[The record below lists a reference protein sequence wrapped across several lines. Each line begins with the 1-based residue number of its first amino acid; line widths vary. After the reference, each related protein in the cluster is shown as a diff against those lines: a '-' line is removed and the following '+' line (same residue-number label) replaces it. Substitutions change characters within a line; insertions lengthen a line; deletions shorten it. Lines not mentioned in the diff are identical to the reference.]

1 MIPLSLLTENQTIL
15 SWCLKSFHYRWLLTR
30 FQIPQQRW
38 EKMDFLVVWEFGG
51 TTLPGFSYS
60 VGQQGKAGHCGTGL
74 TEDTGLLCWPCWT
87 CSSFCGE
94 SGSFPQCS
102 PSLELSHPSG
112 RGCWSW
118 GELSQTLC
126 AGTAP
131 FRWGKIVKNAS
142 CQSLVSKNSRIIS
155 NTATRTNRSH
165 HNAADCLQC
174 DPCAAWF
181 VLVTAKFFPPPL
193 EIFHL
198 YFNK

>member
-1 MIPLSLLTENQTIL
+1 
-15 SWCLKSFHYRWLLTR
+15 
-30 FQIPQQRW
+30 
-38 EKMDFLVVWEFGG
+38 MDFLVVWEFGG
-51 TTLPGFSYS
+51 TTLSGFSYS

-74 TEDTGLLCWPCWT
+74 TEDTGLLCWPCWP

-155 NTATRTNRSH
+155 NTATRINRSH
-165 HNAADCLQC
+165 HNAADYLQC
-174 DPCAAWF
+174 DPCAVWF